1 MIAAVTQPAGS
12 SKLLFNMFDVALVLV
27 LAFGFWRGRKN
38 GMTKELLPFAQ
49 WLLIVFAAGLG
60 YELLGDMLIQWGV
73 IKSVFGK
80 SFNEKT
86 AAYISAYLIIAGCV
100 WLIFAF
106 IRKHLK
112 EKLEGSN
119 VFGSGE
125 YYLGIVCG
133 MVRYACMIIFA
144 LALLNAPYY
153 SQAEID
159 ARVAYNNRWYGGGL
173 KGFSGDFIPSIDELQ
188 AGVFRD
194 SMTGP
199 YIKSGVGV
207 LFINSVAPG
216 GPAKAPVI
224 SIQ

>member
-1 MIAAVTQPAGS
+1 MIVVATLLASPS
-12 SKLLFNMFDVALVLV
+12 RLLFNMFDIALVLV

-38 GMTKELLPFAQ
+38 GMSKELLPLGQ
-49 WLLIVFAAGLG
+49 WLVIVFAGGLG
-60 YELLGDMLIQWGV
+60 YEPLGNLLIQQRV
-73 IKSVFGK
+73 IKGVFGT

-86 AAYISAYLIIAGCV
+86 AGFITAYLLIALVV
-100 WLIFAF
+100 WLVFAF

-112 EKLEGSN
+112 EKIENSQ

-125 YYLGIVCG
+125 YYLGIASG
-133 MVRYACMIIFA
+133 MVRYACIIIFA

-153 SQAEID
+153 SQKEIAD
-159 ARVAYNNRWYGGGL
+159 KIAYNNRWYGGGL
-173 KGFSGDFIPSIDELQ
+173 EGYSGDFIPSLDEVQ
-188 AGVFRD
+188 AGVFKD
-194 SMTGP
+194 SLSGP

-207 LFINSVAPG
+207 LFISTVGPG